1 MSEYFTWQEQLKTDF
16 QLNISE
22 NTSSLHYIF
31 KQRAGT
37 YLTIR
42 IPHKALLKWR
52 ELKQVIVNISYLELL
67 QLTASNLPVMFK
79 DENER
84 LEECLRILVA
94 KIYSQSRGL
103 RGGKRVSFCNQTKSI
118 QVNLDELV
126 NVSSLQKRL
135 QKCEE
140 DKKELEENF
149 QELERDARRCHKK
162 SWMNK
167 LR

>member
-1 MSEYFTWQEQLKTDF
+1 M
-16 QLNISE
+16 
-22 NTSSLHYIF
+22 
-31 KQRAGT
+31 
-37 YLTIR
+37 
-42 IPHKALLKWR
+42 
-52 ELKQVIVNISYLELL
+52 NISYLELL

-94 KIYSQSRGL
+94 KIYSQGRGL
-103 RGGKRVSFCNQTKSI
+103 RRGKRVSFCNQTKSI

-140 DKKELEENF
+140 DKKELEENLH
-149 QELERDARRCHKK
+149 ELERDSRRCHKK